1 MRNTRTPRLQER
13 PRGWYFLKALV
24 VAALL
29 GSSLMGATGCSQ
41 DSATLTASA
50 DTRAPIER
58 DGGYE
63 VTVPALWADAKS
75 STSGIEPARVWATK
89 NGASK
94 FTIELD
100 GIAAKGAGPQW
111 TAASAAA
118 AAVGSMV
125 SGLNP
130 GRVDVDF
137 AITGPT
143 DGPSAGG
150 ILTVGVLAALLGAPL
165 RGDMTM
171 TGTISPD
178 GSIGPIGGAD
188 LKLKAAAAQGYSR
201 VLLPLANMTVRDKES
216 NTTMSAIEAG
226 KKLGLEVQGVG
237 NVQEAFTLFTNGKFA
252 YAASPPFTLPAP
264 VTAVTQRQTTALLDR
279 LAQEL
284 EAMPTGIDVSTA
296 ASLLARAQA
305 SAKAGDTAASY
316 GIATQGLYLAA
327 RERAAADMRALVAE
341 VDLPAAFRELASE
354 IGRLGALN
362 DELLATATGGAA
374 SLGYEQ
380 QISSPN
386 VLSWLTYDRAIL
398 DALTSKLGTGPLDEN
413 AAERYARILS
423 DARLELEVLYPDRVQ
438 VLVSAPGRPRPGDS
452 TIATYLSE
460 YTSFLV
466 RAGKA
471 QQDYVE
477 KVVLRG
483 EDPATLA
490 ATNDVGLLL
499 PIVLELADA
508 VNQFPAEVG
517 SLADEVEESSTA
529 ITYYIATTSFIAA
542 VQGFG
547 VDQFGIGEDP
557 NASDAP
563 VVLDTAVSTS
573 TQAVTQVSG
582 LLAERGLDP
591 SLPFWGAS
599 TGTGAAL
606 ALNGSGQETAADV
619 RALNELYFD
628 TINVFMLQSGPAL
641 K

>member
-137 AITGPT
+137 AITGPI

-252 YAASPPFTLPAP
+252 YPASPPFTLPAP

-305 SAKAGDTAASY
+305 SAKAGDAAASY
-316 GIATQGLYLAA
+316 GIASQGLYLAA

-438 VLVSAPGRPRPGDS
+438 VLVSAPGRPSPGDS

-628 TINVFMLQSGPAL
+628 TITVFMLQSGPAL